1 MNEVLHGEF
10 VHRWIEQFGSPL
22 NILCASPLHR
32 NLQEL
37 SDVVTGHDLDSRIY
51 FARKSNKAICFVD
64 AALSMGC
71 GIDVASDAELRQAR
85 DRGAKPTDL
94 ICTAAIKNERLIE
107 QCIQQRITMTIDNVD
122 ELQQCIAI
130 AKRVGKDAQVAI
142 RWSGFLHEG
151 EKLYSRFGIDV
162 SDVAC
167 LIERL
172 IDQPVAV
179 QGLHFHLDGNS
190 ASERASAIEQS
201 LWIATKFREHGHQLR
216 FLDIGGGVP
225 MSYLEDGAQYANFWN
240 ELRLALRGKR
250 DPITYRGHGLGFIAA
265 TDDIVGVAKTYPYYQ
280 SLTRGDW
287 LRHILAAPSQAG
299 PTIGKLISN
308 SGLQFRMEPGRSV
321 LDGCGMTVARVE
333 YRKRHFNGD
342 WLIGLSM
349 NRTQCRTTSDDFLV
363 DPLLVKRRGD
373 SGRDGDDSE
382 MTGYLVGAY
391 CTEAELLTLR
401 KLRFPRGVAMGDLVV
416 FPNTAGYLM
425 HFLESR
431 SHQFPLAANLVVTE
445 ETMACPKLDVID
457 EAADPTLQSLL
468 NRHDANV

>member
-1 MNEVLHGEF
+1 MNVALQGES
-10 VHRWIEQFGSPL
+10 VHRWIEPYGSPL
-22 NILCASPLHR
+22 NVLCVAPLQR
-32 NLQEL
+32 NIQEL
-37 SDVVTGHDLDSRIY
+37 RDVVTSHGLDSRIY

-71 GIDVASDAELRQAR
+71 GIDVASDIELRQSM
-85 DRGAKPTDL
+85 DRGAKPVDL

-107 QCIQQRITMTIDNVD
+107 QCIHQRITMTMDNVD
-122 ELQQCIAI
+122 ELQQFIAI
-130 AKRVGKDAQVAI
+130 AKRVGKDARIAI
-142 RWSGFLHEG
+142 RCSGFLHEG

-162 SDVAC
+162 NEAAC
-167 LIERL
+167 LIEL
-172 IDQPVAV
+172 LKDQPVDV

-190 ASERASAIEQS
+190 ASERVSAIEQS
-201 LWIATKFREHGHQLR
+201 LLIATKFREHGHQLR

-225 MSYLEDGAQYANFWN
+225 MSYLDDGTQYANFWN
-240 ELRLALRGKR
+240 ELRLALRGQR

-265 TDDIVGVAKTYPYYQ
+265 TNDIVDVPKTYPYYQ

-287 LRHILAAPSQAG
+287 LRQILATPSEAG
-299 PTIGKLISN
+299 EAIGKLVSK
-308 SGLQFRMEPGRSV
+308 SGLQLRLEPGRSV

-363 DPLLVKRRGD
+363 DPLLIKRPGD
-373 SGRDGDDSE
+373 SGRDSE
-382 MTGYLVGAY
+382 MMGYLVGAY

-401 KLRFPRGVAMGDLVV
+401 KLRFPRAVAIGDLVV

-431 SHQFPLAANLVVTE
+431 SHQFPLAANIVVTE
-445 ETMACPKLDVID
+445 ETMTCPKLDLID
-457 EAADPTLQSLL
+457 QVADWQIGRSNFAITLES
-468 NRHDANV
+468 A